1 MTRVNER
8 NSWKVSKQS
17 KDYAHN
23 AINAMKIQKE
33 TETKVITPRT
43 PTTVDVES
51 EPVVTTDI
59 EINWEL
65 NKSQACMRRM
75 MKLKLS
81 DKEVSQML
89 LDPKKRQQFGH
100 MYLKAIKVEV

>member
-1 MTRVNER
+1 M
-8 NSWKVSKQS
+8 KV
-17 KDYAHN
+17 
-23 AINAMKIQKE
+23 QKTEE
-33 TETKVITPRT
+33 TEVITPKA
-43 PTTVDVES
+43 PTTVDVQS
-51 EPVVTTDI
+51 EPINEPINSTDI

-65 NKSQACMRRM
+65 NKSPACMRRM

-89 LDPKKRQQFGH
+89 LNPKKRQQFGH

>member
-1 MTRVNER
+1 M
-8 NSWKVSKQS
+8 KV
-17 KDYAHN
+17 
-23 AINAMKIQKE
+23 QKTEE
-33 TETKVITPRT
+33 TEVITPRT
-43 PTTVDVES
+43 PTTGDVES

-59 EINWEL
+59 EYEWEL
-65 NKSQACMRRM
+65 NKSPACMRRM

-89 LDPKKRQQFGH
+89 LNPQKRQQFGH

>member
-1 MTRVNER
+1 
-8 NSWKVSKQS
+8 
-17 KDYAHN
+17 
-23 AINAMKIQKE
+23 MKIQKE
-33 TETKVITPRT
+33 TEVITPRT

-51 EPVVTTDI
+51 EPVVKTEY

-65 NKSQACMRRM
+65 NKSPACMRRM

-89 LDPKKRQQFGH
+89 LNPKKRQQFGH
-100 MYLKAIKVEV
+100 MYLKAIKVEVWDPI

>member
-1 MTRVNER
+1 M
-8 NSWKVSKQS
+8 KV
-17 KDYAHN
+17 
-23 AINAMKIQKE
+23 QKTEE
-33 TETKVITPRT
+33 TEVITPKA
-43 PTTVDVES
+43 PTTVEVES
-51 EPVVTTDI
+51 QPVYTSEI

-65 NKSQACMRRM
+65 NKSPACMRRM

-89 LDPKKRQQFGH
+89 LNPKKRQQFGH

>member
-1 MTRVNER
+1 
-8 NSWKVSKQS
+8 
-17 KDYAHN
+17 
-23 AINAMKIQKE
+23 MKIQKE
-33 TETKVITPRT
+33 TEVITPRT

-51 EPVVTTDI
+51 EPVIKTEY

-65 NKSQACMRRM
+65 NKSPACMRRM

>member
-1 MTRVNER
+1 
-8 NSWKVSKQS
+8 
-17 KDYAHN
+17 
-23 AINAMKIQKE
+23 MKQKE
-33 TETKVITPRT
+33 TEVITPKA
-43 PTTVDVES
+43 PTTVDVQS

-65 NKSQACMRRM
+65 NKSPACMRRM

-100 MYLKAIKVEV
+100 MYLKAITVEVWNRMQSTWSLLVLCFLVW

>member
-1 MTRVNER
+1 M
-8 NSWKVSKQS
+8 KV
-17 KDYAHN
+17 
-23 AINAMKIQKE
+23 QKTEE
-33 TETKVITPRT
+33 TEVITPRT

-59 EINWEL
+59 EYEWEL
-65 NKSQACMRRM
+65 NKSPACMSRM

-89 LDPKKRQQFGH
+89 LNPQTRQQFGH

>member
-8 NSWKVSKQS
+8 NSWKISKQFVNF
-17 KDYAHN
+17 AL
-23 AINAMKIQKE
+23 AAMKVQKTEE
-33 TETKVITPRT
+33 TEVITPRT

-51 EPVVTTDI
+51 EPVVKTEY

-65 NKSQACMRRM
+65 NKSPACMRRM

-89 LDPKKRQQFGH
+89 LNPQKRQQFGH

>member
-1 MTRVNER
+1 
-8 NSWKVSKQS
+8 
-17 KDYAHN
+17 
-23 AINAMKIQKE
+23 MKIQKE
-33 TETKVITPRT
+33 TEVITPRT

-51 EPVVTTDI
+51 EPVVKTEY

-65 NKSQACMRRM
+65 NKSPACMRRM

-89 LDPKKRQQFGH
+89 LNPQKRQQFGH
-100 MYLKAIKVEV
+100 MYLKAIKVEVWDPI

>member
-1 MTRVNER
+1 
-8 NSWKVSKQS
+8 
-17 KDYAHN
+17 
-23 AINAMKIQKE
+23 MKIQKE
-33 TETKVITPRT
+33 TEVITPRT

-59 EINWEL
+59 EYEWEL
-65 NKSQACMRRM
+65 NKSPACMRRI

-89 LDPKKRQQFGH
+89 LNPQKRQQFGH

>member
-1 MTRVNER
+1 
-8 NSWKVSKQS
+8 
-17 KDYAHN
+17 
-23 AINAMKIQKE
+23 MKLQKE

-51 EPVVTTDI
+51 QPVNESIPTSEI

-65 NKSQACMRRM
+65 NKSPACMRRM

>member
-1 MTRVNER
+1 
-8 NSWKVSKQS
+8 
-17 KDYAHN
+17 
-23 AINAMKIQKE
+23 MKIQKE
-33 TETKVITPRT
+33 TEVITPKA
-43 PTTVDVES
+43 PTTVDVQS
-51 EPVVTTDI
+51 EPVNTTDI

-65 NKSQACMRRM
+65 NKSPACMRRM

-100 MYLKAIKVEV
+100 MYLKAIKVEVWNRMQSTWSLLVSCFLVW

>member
-17 KDYAHN
+17 KNYAHN
-23 AINAMKIQKE
+23 AINAMKQKE
-33 TETKVITPRT
+33 TETEVITPKA

-51 EPVVTTDI
+51 EPVVTGSI
-59 EINWEL
+59 EYNWEL
-65 NKSQACMRRM
+65 NKSPACMRRM

-89 LDPKKRQQFGH
+89 LNPQKRQQFGH
-100 MYLKAIKVEV
+100 MYLKQIKVEI

>member
-1 MTRVNER
+1 M
-8 NSWKVSKQS
+8 KV
-17 KDYAHN
+17 
-23 AINAMKIQKE
+23 QKTEE
-33 TETKVITPRT
+33 TEVITPRT

-51 EPVVTTDI
+51 EPVVTSEI
-59 EINWEL
+59 GINWEL
-65 NKSQACMRRM
+65 NKSPACMRRM

-89 LDPKKRQQFGH
+89 LNPQKRQQFGH

>member
-1 MTRVNER
+1 MKKNVRCQSHT
-8 NSWKVSKQS
+8 SKQFVNF
-17 KDYAHN
+17 AL
-23 AINAMKIQKE
+23 AAMKIQKE
-33 TETKVITPRT
+33 TEVITPRT

-59 EINWEL
+59 EYEWEL
-65 NKSQACMRRM
+65 NKSPACMRRM

-89 LDPKKRQQFGH
+89 LNPQKRQQFGH

>member
-1 MTRVNER
+1 
-8 NSWKVSKQS
+8 
-17 KDYAHN
+17 
-23 AINAMKIQKE
+23 MKIQKE

-51 EPVVTTDI
+51 QPVNTSMPGTDI

-65 NKSQACMRRM
+65 NKSPACMRRM

-100 MYLKAIKVEV
+100 MYLKAIRVEV

>member
-1 MTRVNER
+1 M
-8 NSWKVSKQS
+8 KV
-17 KDYAHN
+17 
-23 AINAMKIQKE
+23 QKTEE
-33 TETKVITPRT
+33 TEVITPRT

-51 EPVVTTDI
+51 QPVNTSEI

-65 NKSQACMRRM
+65 NKSPACMRRM

-89 LDPKKRQQFGH
+89 LNPQKRQQFGH

>member
-8 NSWKVSKQS
+8 NSWKVSKQF
-17 KDYAHN
+17 KNYAHN
-23 AINAMKIQKE
+23 AINAMKQKE
-33 TETKVITPRT
+33 TETEVITPKA
-43 PTTVDVES
+43 PTTVEVES
-51 EPVVTTDI
+51 QPVNTTDI

-100 MYLKAIKVEV
+100 MYLKAIRVEV

>member
-1 MTRVNER
+1 M
-8 NSWKVSKQS
+8 KV
-17 KDYAHN
+17 
-23 AINAMKIQKE
+23 QKTEE
-33 TETKVITPRT
+33 TEVITPRT

-51 EPVVTTDI
+51 EPVVTSEI

-65 NKSQACMRRM
+65 NKSPACMRRM

-89 LDPKKRQQFGH
+89 LNP
-100 MYLKAIKVEV
+100 

>member
-8 NSWKVSKQS
+8 NSWKISKQS

-51 EPVVTTDI
+51 EPVIKTEY

-65 NKSQACMRRM
+65 NKSPACMRRM

-89 LDPKKRQQFGH
+89 LNPQKRQQFGH

>member
-1 MTRVNER
+1 M
-8 NSWKVSKQS
+8 KQ
-17 KDYAHN
+17 K
-23 AINAMKIQKE
+23 QT
-33 TETKVITPRT
+33 TEVITPKA
-43 PTTVDVES
+43 PTTVDVQS

-65 NKSQACMRRM
+65 NKSPACMRRM

>member
-1 MTRVNER
+1 M
-8 NSWKVSKQS
+8 KV
-17 KDYAHN
+17 
-23 AINAMKIQKE
+23 QKTEE
-33 TETKVITPRT
+33 TEVITPRT

-51 EPVVTTDI
+51 EPVVKTEY

-65 NKSQACMRRM
+65 NKSPACMRRM

-89 LDPKKRQQFGH
+89 LNPKKRQQFGH
-100 MYLKAIKVEV
+100 MYLKAIKVEVWDPI

>member
-1 MTRVNER
+1 
-8 NSWKVSKQS
+8 
-17 KDYAHN
+17 
-23 AINAMKIQKE
+23 MKIQKE
-33 TETKVITPRT
+33 TEVITPRT

-59 EINWEL
+59 EYEGEL
-65 NKSQACMRRM
+65 NKSPACMRRM

-89 LDPKKRQQFGH
+89 LNPKKRQQFGH
-100 MYLKAIKVEV
+100 MYLKAIKVEVWDPI

>member
-1 MTRVNER
+1 
-8 NSWKVSKQS
+8 
-17 KDYAHN
+17 
-23 AINAMKIQKE
+23 MKIQKE
-33 TETKVITPRT
+33 TEVITPRT

-51 EPVVTTDI
+51 EPVVTSEI

-65 NKSQACMRRM
+65 NKSPACMRRM

-89 LDPKKRQQFGH
+89 LNPQKRQQFGH

>member
-1 MTRVNER
+1 M
-8 NSWKVSKQS
+8 KV
-17 KDYAHN
+17 
-23 AINAMKIQKE
+23 QKTEE
-33 TETKVITPRT
+33 TEVITPRT

-51 EPVVTTDI
+51 EPVIKTEY

-65 NKSQACMRRM
+65 NKSPACMRRM

-89 LDPKKRQQFGH
+89 LNPKKRQQFGH

>member
-1 MTRVNER
+1 M
-8 NSWKVSKQS
+8 KV
-17 KDYAHN
+17 
-23 AINAMKIQKE
+23 QKTEE
-33 TETKVITPRT
+33 TEVITPRT

-51 EPVVTTDI
+51 EPVVTSEI

-65 NKSQACMRRM
+65 NKSPACMRRM
-75 MKLKLS
+75 MILKLS

-89 LDPKKRQQFGH
+89 LNPKKRQQIGH

>member
-8 NSWKVSKQS
+8 NSWKISKQS

-51 EPVVTTDI
+51 EPVVKT
-59 EINWEL
+59 E
-65 NKSQACMRRM
+65 
-75 MKLKLS
+75 
-81 DKEVSQML
+81 
-89 LDPKKRQQFGH
+89 
-100 MYLKAIKVEV
+100 Y

>member
-1 MTRVNER
+1 
-8 NSWKVSKQS
+8 
-17 KDYAHN
+17 
-23 AINAMKIQKE
+23 MKIQKE
-33 TETKVITPRT
+33 TEVITPRT

-51 EPVVTTDI
+51 EQVVTTDI
-59 EINWEL
+59 EYEWEL
-65 NKSQACMRRM
+65 NKSPACMRRM

-89 LDPKKRQQFGH
+89 LNPKKRQQFGH

>member
-1 MTRVNER
+1 M
-8 NSWKVSKQS
+8 KV
-17 KDYAHN
+17 
-23 AINAMKIQKE
+23 QKTEE
-33 TETKVITPRT
+33 TEVITSRT

-51 EPVVTTDI
+51 EPVIKTEY

-65 NKSQACMRRM
+65 NKSPACMRRM

-89 LDPKKRQQFGH
+89 LNPQKRQQFGH

>member
-1 MTRVNER
+1 
-8 NSWKVSKQS
+8 
-17 KDYAHN
+17 
-23 AINAMKIQKE
+23 MKQKE
-33 TETKVITPRT
+33 NEVITPKA

-51 EPVVTTDI
+51 QPVNTTDV

-65 NKSQACMRRM
+65 NKSPACMRRM

-89 LDPKKRQQFGH
+89 LNPKKRQQFGH
-100 MYLKAIKVEV
+100 MYLKAIKVEIWDPI

>member
-1 MTRVNER
+1 MKKNVMGYSHT
-8 NSWKVSKQS
+8 SKQFVNF
-17 KDYAHN
+17 AL
-23 AINAMKIQKE
+23 NAMKVQKTE
-33 TETKVITPRT
+33 ETKVITPRT

-59 EINWEL
+59 EYEWEL
-65 NKSQACMRRM
+65 NKSPACMRRM

-89 LDPKKRQQFGH
+89 LNPQKRQQFGH

>member
-1 MTRVNER
+1 MKKNVRCQSHT
-8 NSWKVSKQS
+8 SKQFVNF
-17 KDYAHN
+17 AL
-23 AINAMKIQKE
+23 NAMKVQKTEE
-33 TETKVITPRT
+33 TEVITPRT

-51 EPVVTTDI
+51 EPIVTSEI

-65 NKSQACMRRM
+65 NKSPACMRRM
-75 MKLKLS
+75 MKLIIS
-81 DKEVSQML
+81 DKEVSHML

>member
-1 MTRVNER
+1 
-8 NSWKVSKQS
+8 
-17 KDYAHN
+17 
-23 AINAMKIQKE
+23 MKLQKE

-51 EPVVTTDI
+51 QPVNTSMPGTDI

-65 NKSQACMRRM
+65 NKSPACMRRM

>member
-1 MTRVNER
+1 M
-8 NSWKVSKQS
+8 KV
-17 KDYAHN
+17 
-23 AINAMKIQKE
+23 QKTEE
-33 TETKVITPRT
+33 TEVITPRT

-51 EPVVTTDI
+51 EPVIKTEY

-65 NKSQACMRRM
+65 NKSPACMRRM

-89 LDPKKRQQFGH
+89 LNPQKRQQFGH